1 MAYDQ
6 GLTQRIRDIL
16 VEQPNIVEKKMFG
29 GLAFMGQGNYVCG
42 VSKEHLVVRVGKQR
56 YQESLAQPHAR
67 VMDITG
73 RVMNGWVYVSPEGCA
88 DDTDLQE
95 WVQLGVDYAYSL
107 PPK

>member
-16 VEQPNIVEKKMFG
+16 VDQPNVEEKKMFG
-29 GLAFMGQGNYVCG
+29 GIAFMGQGNYVCG
-42 VSKEHLVVRVGKQR
+42 VSKDDLVVRVGKER
-56 YQESLAQPHAR
+56 YQEALAQPHAR

-73 RVMNGWVYVSPEGCA
+73 RVMNGWVYVGPDGCT
-88 DDTDLQE
+88 DDADLQE